1 MVADALEARMS
12 QAFKARFVRTGWRGL
27 VLPALLLLAWQWA
40 SHQGDVAAYIF
51 VPLPRIAGDF
61 VRLAASGELWANL
74 QVSLLRTCEGLFIG
88 VVLGIFTGTLMAL
101 SRLADRLIGPLYH
114 ALRQV
119 PLLGLVPLIALWFG
133 GEEPSKLLVVS
144 LAAFYPSV
152 LSAYEGIS
160 QADRRYLEVGRL
172 LGLGPAGVFR
182 QILLPSAAPSIFTG
196 IAQALAFS
204 WLASMGAE
212 LLFTLGPGIGA
223 MLLNGETAGSM
234 ETVIVCVMTI
244 ALIGYAMN
252 AAFRTL
258 GRILMPWAATS

>member
-1 MVADALEARMS
+1 MSRTLKAGIAR
-12 QAFKARFVRTGWRGL
+12 AGWRGL
-27 VLPALLLLAWQWA
+27 VLPILLLLAWQWA
-40 SHQGDVAAYIF
+40 SRQGDAAAYVF
-51 VPLPRIAGDF
+51 VPLPKIA
-61 VRLAASGELWANL
+61 AALLTLLKTGELWANL
-74 QVSLLRTCEGLFIG
+74 KVSLARTCEGLGIG
-88 VVLGIFTGTLMAL
+88 VTLGILLGTLMAL

-133 GEEPSKLLVVS
+133 GDDLSKLMVVS
-144 LAAFYPSV
+144 LAAFYPTL
-152 LSAYEGIS
+152 LSTYDGIR

-172 LGLGPAGVFR
+172 IRLRPLDIFL

-223 MLLNGETAGSM
+223 LLLNAETAGSM
-234 ETVIVCVMTI
+234 ETALICVLTI
-244 ALIGYAMN
+244 GLIGYAMN
-252 AAFRTL
+252 AAFRGWTRKL
-258 GRILMPWAATS
+258 TPWAVNR